1 MRATYAA
8 SASSLALNPK
18 ETGMEEDG
26 DVRSRPPDDRDG
38 GADAARRFAAKAGEY
53 GERARIGDG
62 DRRHA
67 AVAECTA
74 STPRSYK
81 SKPPRTGV
89 DGWFDNLGIIS
100 RFGET
105 IPRECESPPRRG
117 VDAIAACVGRNRSS
131 SSTSSGWARRVAA
144 RRSRR

>member
-1 MRATYAA
+1 MADAEDPRRRHSLASGDDARDAADPPPPRKARGFDLAPRMRATYAA

-67 AVAECTA
+67 AVAEWTA

-81 SKPPRTGV
+81 SKPPM
-89 DGWFDNLGIIS
+89 
-100 RFGET
+100 
-105 IPRECESPPRRG
+105 
-117 VDAIAACVGRNRSS
+117 
-131 SSTSSGWARRVAA
+131 
-144 RRSRR
+144 

>member
-1 MRATYAA
+1 
-8 SASSLALNPK
+8 
-18 ETGMEEDG
+18 MEEDG

-81 SKPPRTGV
+81 SKPPM
-89 DGWFDNLGIIS
+89 
-100 RFGET
+100 
-105 IPRECESPPRRG
+105 
-117 VDAIAACVGRNRSS
+117 
-131 SSTSSGWARRVAA
+131 
-144 RRSRR
+144 